1 MKEGALNCPFFR
13 FYVRFEKI
21 IHNNSIF
28 FAKYFGAKN
37 ILYIFASSN
46 YNGRGR
52 FHAT

>member
-28 FAKYFGAKN
+28 SAKYFGAKN
-37 ILYIFASSN
+37 ILYIFAPSN